1 MKSWVFAAFL
11 ISGCALV
18 ACGDDNSNPPSTGS
32 TASGSGSG
40 SGGSGA
46 SGGSGGNGGEGGNG
60 GSGGD
65 GGASTTSSSSTGTPT
80 PTCDD
85 ETDTCGSDTNTGCY
99 KCAAEGA
106 CSDVLDNC
114 RGRNGDGGNGGGP
127 TPCIALASCMD
138 GCSKEED
145 PATCVEECRT
155 ANEAGVEAYDAVTKC
170 IVCEQCA
177 NNCGASEEPL
187 CAM

>member
-18 ACGDDNSNPPSTGS
+18 ACGDDNTDPPNNGTTSSSN
-32 TASGSGSG
+32 G

-46 SGGSGGNGGEGGNG
+46 SGGNGGNGGSGGDAGGG

-65 GGASTTSSSSTGTPT
+65 GGASTTSSSSTGI

-85 ETDTCGSDTNTGCY
+85 TTDACGSDDGTGCY
-99 KCAAEGA
+99 KCAADDACKDFIDACVDDDADMGCFDLVKCVDR
-106 CSDVLDNC
+106 CSD
-114 RGRNGDGGNGGGP
+114 
-127 TPCIALASCMD
+127 
-138 GCSKEED
+138 EED
-145 PATCVEECRT
+145 PATCIDDCRT
-155 ANEAGVEAYDAVTKC
+155 ENEAGVEAYDAITKC

-177 NNCGASEEPL
+177 QNCGASEEPL